1 MMAFRFRARMTVAI
15 VATVLAGVAQLAIPI
30 LIGDA
35 VDQAQSLLVG
45 ADPSAARTAL
55 TYISVWLL
63 AASIIRG
70 LLTMTQNYQGEA
82 VGHLLAHELRLECYT
97 KLQHLSFS
105 YHDRVH
111 TGELM
116 TRGIL
121 DIEGTRMWVHT
132 GILRAFLLVILL
144 IGGAALLYSMDV
156 LLASVA
162 LAFVPLVGIG
172 AGIARLEL
180 RRLWFA
186 LQEQLGI
193 LTRLMEENLGGIR
206 VVRAFASQ
214 AFELARFDT
223 ISNRALAITHH
234 RIKIF
239 VASTSTMTFAFF
251 LSMGLVLWGRVES
264 WRGNPLG
271 CPLSV
276 SGVSPFVPG

>member
-82 VGHLLAHELRLECYT
+82 VGHLLAHELRLEYYT

-144 IGGAALLYSMDV
+144 IGGAALRTQWI

-162 LAFVPLVGIG
+162 LAFVP
-172 AGIARLEL
+172 RNRSRYCSPRL

-214 AFELARFDT
+214 ELARFDT
-223 ISNRALAITHH
+223 ISNRGDHPSSDQDLRGQHSRSRFFSRWAWFYGVGSRAGAVTH
-234 RIKIF
+234 
-239 VASTSTMTFAFF
+239 
-251 LSMGLVLWGRVES
+251 
-264 WRGNPLG
+264 
-271 CPLSV
+271 
-276 SGVSPFVPG
+276 